1 MYRLC
6 EWTNAV
12 DTFRDGGQT
21 HWVYV
26 EDKVV
31 RVVDKDVV
39 REAVV
44 EIEHHIVLVEQ
55 GSQPLRNLKNLR
67 MIWGGFPTLR
77 V

>member
-1 MYRLC
+1 MC

-12 DTFRDGGQT
+12 DTFRYGGQT
-21 HWVYV
+21 HRVYI

-55 GSQPLRNLKNLR
+55 GSQPLRNLKNLG